1 MARGLGSDWGP
12 RTAARA
18 SMSGLPPT
26 AANLSKR
33 VQLFAIAPCLRRGLS
48 CHLTITASFGIITS
62 SLQTHRSITMQQSLI
77 QIRVDRPLKEEVS
90 EIFSSLGIDISTA
103 VRMFFQRC
111 RRVKGI
117 PFALTVQDPPS
128 APRIGLS
135 KGKWNFPADWEA
147 QDKALDAEIAKDF
160 YADSL

>member
-1 MARGLGSDWGP
+1 METGGHAAPKARHGHC
-12 RTAARA
+12 
-18 SMSGLPPT
+18 
-26 AANLSKR
+26 
-33 VQLFAIAPCLRRGLS
+33 FLRRVRLD
-48 CHLTITASFGIITS
+48 LTITASFDILTL
-62 SLQTHRSITMQQSLI
+62 SLQNNRRIMMQQSLI

-90 EIFSSLGIDISTA
+90 EIFSALGIDISTA
-103 VRMFFQRC
+103 VRMFLQRC

-117 PFALTVQDPPS
+117 PFALTVQDPPLM
-128 APRIGLS
+128 PRIGIS